1 MTIKG
6 QGHWVRCVTPGSGL
20 TCRVCGSTKTEGFR
34 FFPERTPLTSTIFV
48 CACCAG
54 EGTL

>member
-1 MTIKG
+1 MTIAG
-6 QGHWVRCVTPGSGL
+6 QGHWVRCTTPGSGL
-20 TCRVCGSTKTEGFR
+20 TCRVCGTTVTVGYR

-54 EGTL
+54 EES

>member
-1 MTIKG
+1 MTIAG
-6 QGHWVRCVTPGSGL
+6 QGHWVRCTTPGSGL
-20 TCRVCGSTKTEGFR
+20 TCRVCGTTVTVGYR

-54 EGTL
+54 EEES